1 MKIDPRGPGGEGA
14 YQLLSDAVV
23 PRPIAFVST
32 LGPEG
37 VPNVAPFSYF
47 NAVCSSPPTVA
58 VSVSRRQGE
67 LKDTARNIRHTRD
80 FVVNIV
86 DDAIAEQMNASSA
99 DFPPEI
105 SEFKETGLTPVASDQ
120 VAAPRVAEAP
130 VSLECKL
137 VRIVE
142 LGQGPRRASLF
153 IGEVVLFH
161 VRDDLYV
168 SGRIDA
174 RKLKAVGRLGGN
186 QYCRAREIFE
196 MVRPVYR
203 PRL

>member
-1 MKIDPRGPGGEGA
+1 
-14 YQLLSDAVV
+14 
-23 PRPIAFVST
+23 
-32 LGPEG
+32 
-37 VPNVAPFSYF
+37 VAPFSYF

-67 LKDTARNIRHTRD
+67 LKDTARNILHTRD

-105 SEFKETGLTPVASDQ
+105 SEFHVTGLTPVASDL
-120 VAAPRVAEAP
+120 VAAPRVGEAP
-130 VSLECKL
+130 VNLECKL
-137 VRIVE
+137 VQIVE
-142 LGQGPRRASLF
+142 LGRGPRRASLF

-161 VRDDLYV
+161 IRDGLYTN
-168 SGRIDA
+168 GRVDA

-186 QYCRAREIFE
+186 QYCRTREIFE

-203 PRL
+203 PGH